1 MAHNPSGRAD
11 GNRKKRGSRALTAIS
26 VSQLS
31 GEDMRT
37 LQAKFERVLL
47 EAPYR
52 LLADRL
58 AQKLTEAGVQL
69 RPRELEKLV
78 EHLQSNSGEEFRF
91 QTWRWW
97 EDRQLSISLTDEE
110 TQEILDRVQTFLDD
124 DLGDLI
130 KSEMEETSH
139 DILRTL
145 HATWKRESG
154 RQERERAGF
163 EKRLVRL
170 WGPAIDRLRMTLT
183 VARELGASHFND
195 ARDSLPSSPHLLEVL
210 FRLHARA
217 CQVADEIICLLES
230 GFADGA
236 IARWRTLHEI
246 AAVAF
251 LLQRSGESL
260 AARYLEHEVV
270 ESFQA
275 ATAYRECSSRLGYEP
290 MTDEEYEATRR
301 ARDAAVEKYGR
312 DFGSEYGWAAEV
324 IGKKPTLRDIEE
336 AAQIDHF
343 RAHYRMASHNV
354 HANPKGVFF
363 KLGLLNES
371 EVLLTGRSNAGLAEP
386 GHSCAI
392 SLMHVT
398 VALCVLEPTL
408 DVLVALRVL
417 GSLTDEVGDLFSQ
430 AHEQLLVG
438 VG

>member
-1 MAHNPSGRAD
+1 
-11 GNRKKRGSRALTAIS
+11 
-26 VSQLS
+26 
-31 GEDMRT
+31 
-37 LQAKFERVLL
+37 VLL

-58 AQKLTEAGVQL
+58 AQKLADAGVQL
-69 RPRELEKLV
+69 RPQELEKLV
-78 EHLQSNSGEEFRF
+78 EHLQSDSGEEFRF
-91 QTWRWW
+91 RTEQGW
-97 EDRQLSISLTDEE
+97 EERQLSISLTDEE
-110 TQEILDRVQTFLDD
+110 TQEILDRVQVFLGGS
-124 DLGDLI
+124 LEDLI
-130 KSEMEETSH
+130 KSEVEEISH

-163 EKRLVRL
+163 QKRLMRV

-183 VARELGASHFND
+183 VARELGASHIED
-195 ARDSLPSSPHLLEVL
+195 VRDSAPSSPRLLDIL

-236 IARWRTLHEI
+236 MARWRTLHEI

-251 LLQRSGESL
+251 LLQGSGESL
-260 AARYLEHEVV
+260 AVRYRDHEVV
-270 ESFQA
+270 ESFRA
-275 ATAYRECSSRLGYEP
+275 AKAYRECSNRLGYEP
-290 MTDEEYEATRR
+290 MTDEEYDAVQR
-301 ARDAAVEKYGR
+301 ARDAAVKKYGR
-312 DFGSEYGWAAEV
+312 DFGSEYGWAAKV
-324 IGKKPTLRDIEE
+324 IGKSSPSLRDIEE

-371 EVLLTGRSNAGLAEP
+371 KVLLSGRSNAGLAEP

-398 VALCVLEPTL
+398 VALCVLGPTL
-408 DVLVALRVL
+408 DVLVGLRVL
-417 GSLTDEVGDLFSQ
+417 GSLTNEVGDLFAQ
-430 AHEQLLVG
+430 AHEQLLADVG
-438 VG
+438 KPAPR